1 MMDVSYEAWLFA
13 RVVAAAFIGTGLGVT
28 GSMLQRYLNNDLA
41 DPYLLGVSGGAM
53 LGSVGLGLL
62 VPGAWLVSP
71 LVILLVSLC
80 GSFSFG
86 SALLLLTIWGRR
98 RLFSGR
104 AGLVLLG
111 VAINGFCAA
120 LTMLLMSLEH
130 PLYPRVDY
138 GWLVGRIESYG
149 MVETLL
155 LGLLIGSGVA
165 IYCVI
170 LPAVERAPYGDFWM
184 RKADKVP
191 ERAEFLLLVAVAVI
205 VCTVTAY
212 AGSIGFVG
220 LMVPHIA
227 RVFCKSFR
235 SELVV
240 SAGIG
245 CLLLVGADLLAQFV
259 LYPRVLPVGVLTSLA
274 GAAGLGCVLMVRAR
288 GGRSYG

>member
-1 MMDVSYEAWLFA
+1 MDVGYVSWMAG
-13 RVVAAAFIGTGLGVT
+13 RVVSAAVIGTGLGIT

-53 LGSVGLGLL
+53 LGAVSLGLL
-62 VPGAWLVSP
+62 VPAAWLVSP
-71 LVILLVSLC
+71 LVILAVSLF

-86 SALLLLTIWGRR
+86 VLLLFVIIWGRR

-104 AGLVLLG
+104 AGLVLFG

-149 MVETLL
+149 ASETLL
-155 LGLLIGSGVA
+155 LVALVGAGVA
-165 IYCVI
+165 IFSSIVG
-170 LPAVERAPYGDFWM
+170 AVERAPYGEFWM
-184 RKADKVP
+184 RRAGQTP
-191 ERAEFLLLVAVAVI
+191 ERVEFLLLVAVAIV

-212 AGSIGFVG
+212 SGSIGFVG

-235 SELVV
+235 SEVLL
-240 SAGIG
+240 SAGFG

-259 LYPRVLPVGVLTSLA
+259 LFPRVLPVGVLTSLA
-274 GAAGLGCVLMVRAR
+274 GAAGLALVLMKRAS
-288 GGRSYG
+288 GGRVYG

>member
-1 MMDVSYEAWLFA
+1 MDVSYEAWLFA

-71 LVILLVSLC
+71 LIILVVSLS
-80 GSFSFG
+80 GSFACG
-86 SALLLLTIWGRR
+86 SALLLLIIWGRR

-170 LPAVERAPYGDFWM
+170 VRAVERAPYGDFWM

-235 SELVV
+235 AELVV

>member
-1 MMDVSYEAWLFA
+1 MMEVSYDSWLVA
-13 RVVAAAFIGTGLGVT
+13 RIVAAALIGTGLGVT

-62 VPGAWLVSP
+62 VPGVWLVSP

-86 SALLLLTIWGRR
+86 SLLLLLIIWGRR

-104 AGLVLLG
+104 AGLVLFG

-149 MVETLL
+149 TYETLL
-155 LGLLIGSGVA
+155 LATLIGVGVA
-165 IYCVI
+165 IFCSI
-170 LPAVERAPYGDFWM
+170 AGAVERAPYGEFWM
-184 RKADKVP
+184 RRAGKTP
-191 ERAEFLLLVAVAVI
+191 ERVEFLLLVAVAIV

-227 RVFCKSFR
+227 RMFCKSFR
-235 SELVV
+235 AEMVL
-240 SAGIG
+240 SAGFG

-259 LYPRVLPVGVLTSLA
+259 LFPRVLPVGVLTSLT
-274 GAAGLGCVLMVRAR
+274 GAIGLALVLMKRAS
-288 GGRSYG
+288 GGRVYG